1 MTNVTVSGEA
11 LAFPTGFAWGAA
23 TAAYQIEGATDVDGR
38 GPSVWDTFSHTPGKV
53 RGGDTGDIA
62 CDSYRRYP
70 EDADLLRSLGLSNYR
85 FSISWPRILPDGGGQ
100 VNQAGLDYYK
110 ALLDALAERGIT
122 PAATLFHWDLPQ
134 ALQDRGGWTSR
145 DTALRLADYAAVVG
159 EALGDRVDALD
170 HAERAAGGRP
180 QRPPRSACTHRACA
194 TTRSRPRP
202 PTTCCSATAWPP
214 RRCAPPSP
222 ASEVRRHAQP
232 DPDPGGGRRQRLGR
246 GPGEGPPGRRRQPE
260 RRCSSTRC
268 SSAGTPRTR
277 PASMLPPADLILDGD
292 METIAAPLDFLG
304 VNYYQ
309 PVHLKAGDPANLRR
323 GESAPMEG
331 IEGGVVEYRPDHMEQ
346 TNMGWLIDPDGLYEL
361 LLRVSKDAQGLPLF
375 ITENG
380 CAAEDYVNPDGVVN
394 DLERIKFLHLHLD
407 ACARA
412 IRDGANLAGYYVWSL
427 LDNFEWAYGYQKRF
441 GIVYVDFATQ
451 QRIPKASSGFFAEV
465 ARAERGARPAGRLA
479 GLSPGRP
486 VGWRC
491 RGARLCIGSARTKGA
506 YRDSYS
512 SVRMQRRH
520 V

>member
-11 LAFPTGFAWGAA
+11 LAFPAGFAWGAA

-85 FSISWPRILPDGGGQ
+85 FSISWPRVLPDGGGQ

-134 ALQDRGGWTSR
+134 ALQDRGGWTAR

-159 EALGDRVDALD
+159 QALGDRVTRWITLNEPLVVAHNGHRIGVHAPGLCDDA
-170 HAERAAGGRP
+170 AA
-180 QRPPRSACTHRACA
+180 AA
-194 TTRSRPRP
+194 TTHHLLLGHGLAAAALRSVVPDVEVGITLNLTPIRVAADVNGSAEALEQARQVADASQNGLFLDPILFGRYP
-202 PTTCCSATAWPP
+202 AAAPT
-214 RRCAPPSP
+214 
-222 ASEVRRHAQP
+222 
-232 DPDPGGGRRQRLGR
+232 
-246 GPGEGPPGRRRQPE
+246 
-260 RRCSSTRC
+260 
-268 SSAGTPRTR
+268 
-277 PASMLPPADLILDGD
+277 SMLPPADLILDGD

-331 IEGGVVEYRPDHMEQ
+331 IQGSVVEYRPDTMEQ

-361 LLRVSKDAQGLPLF
+361 LLRVSKDAQGLPLY

-380 CAAEDYVNPDGVVN
+380 CAAEDYINPDGVVN

-412 IRDGANLAGYYVWSL
+412 IRDGASLAGYYVWSL
-427 LDNFEWAYGYQKRF
+427 LDNFEWGYGYQKRF

-451 QRIPKASSGFFAEV
+451 QRIPKASSAFFAQV
-465 ARAERGARPAGRLA
+465 ARENAVPAL
-479 GLSPGRP
+479 P
-486 VGWRC
+486 VVWP
-491 RGARLCIGSARTKGA
+491 
-506 YRDSYS
+506 
-512 SVRMQRRH
+512 V
-520 V
+520 